1 MEQPWRL
8 GYQVFPGRA
17 SEPGLIGAFAPGSLI
32 SREKQVLLLK
42 GVRAAIPKET
52 LVSIAALVLP
62 TWVTDLPAL
71 FGGGGWCRERL
82 SWTSLEGPQSKGSAH
97 S

>member
-1 MEQPWRL
+1 MEQPWRP
-8 GYQVFPGRA
+8 GHQAFPGRA
-17 SEPGLIGAFAPGSLI
+17 SEPGLVGAFAPGLLI

-52 LVSIAALVLP
+52 LVSIATLVPP

-71 FGGGGWCRERL
+71 FGGRGWCRERL
-82 SWTSLEGPQSKGSAH
+82 SWKSLEGPQSKGSTH

>member
-1 MEQPWRL
+1 M
-8 GYQVFPGRA
+8 FPGRA
-17 SEPGLIGAFAPGSLI
+17 SEPGLVGAFAPGSLI

-42 GVRAAIPKET
+42 GVRATIPKET